1 MKSCRQTCHGS
12 PVGRKLGGSAYQTP
26 FSGGSDDEESAGK
39 AGGPGLLPGSGRFPG
54 EGHGSPLQHPCLED
68 PMDRGACWATGHGA
82 ASFRTGRMVRGKD
95 RVGSPGRTANL
106 RTKRQST
113 RPALAEAGRGAR
125 APCESGASIA
135 SPPCLTGP
143 AAEGSEDAADPSS
156 TCSHLQQ
163 LSSGLSHPTAASC
176 TLLTP
181 G

>member
-1 MKSCRQTCHGS
+1 MLPLTTNHNRSFPSDSDHKEFSCDAEDPCS
-12 PVGRKLGGSAYQTP
+12 I
-26 FSGGSDDEESAGK
+26 
-39 AGGPGLLPGSGRFPG
+39 PGLGRSSG
-54 EGHGSPLQHPCLED
+54 EGNAYPLEYSWLED

-143 AAEGSEDAADPSS
+143 EAKGSEDAADPSS